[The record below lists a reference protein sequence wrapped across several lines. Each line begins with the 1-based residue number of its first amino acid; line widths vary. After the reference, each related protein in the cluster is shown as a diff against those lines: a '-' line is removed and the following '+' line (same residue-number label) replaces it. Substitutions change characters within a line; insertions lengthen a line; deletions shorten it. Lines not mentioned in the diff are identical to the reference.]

1 MKEFHP
7 LGSFRKIV
15 FSLVLAPILSYL
27 FISFFFVHHYGFNT
41 TIYGIDVS
49 LKTQKEAETIL
60 KEQVPNYSLQ
70 CIERDG
76 EMDEIKGQSIGLRF
90 NEGCD
95 LSQGWKRQHPLFWI
109 RSVWSQRSY
118 EIENLVTFDEGKL
131 AYELS
136 RLNCLLRTVVE
147 PNNVGFEY
155 ANGSYRLIKEVEGNE
170 IQVDQLEQAVKRCL
184 QQGMQRLDLL
194 EAGCYKTPK
203 YRLDSPKTIDT
214 LRLLNRYVS
223 TRVSYQFG
231 SDREVVDG
239 SIIHA
244 WLSVDEDLE
253 VILDPTAVRKYCRYL
268 SKRYDTVG
276 ITRLFKTSSGKVIE
290 VKDGLYGW
298 KLDQEAESKALQNHI
313 LLGDR
318 VEKEPAY
325 LQTAYGRGEEEL
337 GNTYVEISI
346 AKQYLWFYKNGEI
359 VAQGPVV
366 TGNPKK
372 GNQTVTGTYMLNY
385 KQKGATLRGVDYASR
400 VSYWMPFYGNIGIH
414 DAPWRSSFGGKI
426 YVRNGTHGCINAP
439 YALAK
444 ALFEQIGEGVPIVI
458 YDA

>member
-1 MKEFHP
+1 MKVFLP
-7 LGSFRKIV
+7 MGSFRKAL
-15 FSLVLAPILSYL
+15 FGLVLIPILTYL
-27 FISFFFVHHYGFNT
+27 LISFFFAHHYGFHT

-49 LKTQKEAETIL
+49 LKTRMEAETIL
-60 KEQVPNYSLQ
+60 KEQIPNYSLQ

-76 EMDEIKGQSIGLRF
+76 EIDEITGRSIGLRF
-90 NEGCD
+90 KEGCD
-95 LSQGWKRQHPLFWI
+95 LSQGLQSRHSLFWI
-109 RSVWSQRSY
+109 RSVWSRQSY
-118 EIENLVTFDEGKL
+118 EIADLVTYDEGKL
-131 AYELS
+131 AYERS

-155 ANGSYRLIKEVEGNE
+155 ANGSYRLIKEVEGNQ
-170 IQVDQLEQAVKRCL
+170 IQQDQLEVAIKRCL
-184 QQGMQRLDLL
+184 QQGIRTLELL
-194 EAGCYKTPK
+194 EEGCYKTPK
-203 YRLDSPKTIDT
+203 YRMNSPKTIET

-231 SDREVVDG
+231 NDREVVDG
-239 SIIHA
+239 ETIHT
-244 WLSVDEDLE
+244 WLMVDEDLE
-253 VILDPTAVRKYCRYL
+253 VQLDQEAVRNYLRTL

-276 ITRLFKTSSGKVIE
+276 ISRTFKTSSGKVIE

-298 KLDQEAESKALQNHI
+298 KLDQEAERNALQNHI

-325 LQTAYGRGEEEL
+325 LQTAFGRGEEEL

-359 VAQGPVV
+359 IAQGPVV

-444 ALFEQIGEGVPIVI
+444 VLFEQIEEGIPIVI
-458 YDA
+458 YDG